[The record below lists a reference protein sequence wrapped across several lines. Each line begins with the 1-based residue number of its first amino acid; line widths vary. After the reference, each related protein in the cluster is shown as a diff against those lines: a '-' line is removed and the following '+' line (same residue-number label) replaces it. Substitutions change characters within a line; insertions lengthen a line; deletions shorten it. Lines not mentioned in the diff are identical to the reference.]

1 MADDESDAPP
11 DPASPPAPPPP
22 PADAFAAPPGYRC
35 GFVALVGRPNV
46 GKSTLMNHL
55 VGAKLSIVSEVP
67 QTTRFPVR
75 GILHRANLQVVFIDT
90 PGIHKPRYRLNE
102 AMVRT
107 ATEVLREVDVV
118 AVLVDAADGYGPGD
132 RYVFDRVKEAGARA
146 FLILNK
152 VDEMRREDL
161 LPLID
166 EAARL
171 EMFDEIVPLSAL
183 TGENCDRLEAALAA
197 RMPEGPPHFP
207 PDMLTD
213 VPQRLQIGEMVR
225 EQVFLK
231 TRQEV
236 PHATAVVVDS
246 VEDDGALLRV
256 NATIVVERDNQKGIV
271 VGEGGRMIKEIGSA
285 ARRNLEEALHRK
297 VHLALWVKVRQAW
310 RDDLALLRLIGLRL

>member
-1 MADDESDAPP
+1 
-11 DPASPPAPPPP
+11 
-22 PADAFAAPPGYRC
+22 
-35 GFVALVGRPNV
+35 
-46 GKSTLMNHL
+46 MNRL

-75 GILHRANLQVVFIDT
+75 GVLHRDGFQVVFIDT

-102 AMVRT
+102 EMVRT
-107 ATEVLREVDVV
+107 ATAVLREVDVV

-132 RYVFDRVKEAGARA
+132 RYVFDRVREAKARA

-171 EMFDEIVPLSAL
+171 EMFDEIVPLSAK
-183 TGENCDRLEAALAA
+183 TGENCDRLEQALAF
-197 RMPEGPPHFP
+197 RMPAGPPHFP
-207 PDMLTD
+207 ADMLTD
-213 VPQRLQIGEMVR
+213 LPQRLQIGELVR

-236 PHATAVVVDS
+236 PHATAVVVDAI
-246 VEDDGALLRV
+246 EDDGSLLRIS
-256 NATIVVERDNQKGIV
+256 ATIVVERDNQKGIV

-285 ARRNLEEALHRK
+285 ARHNLEEALARRI
-297 VHLALWVKVRQAW
+297 HLALWVKVKQAW